1 MIRLALILVACPAL
15 AGDSVPDWA
24 VWPDEPQYLVHVHE
38 LAAQDAAWWQA
49 RGLDRRG
56 LLQAVFN
63 GHQVPPAPIPLPVA
77 GGLLAVALVMLA
89 VVKGARRGR

>member
-1 MIRLALILVACPAL
+1 MIRLLLILAACPAL

-24 VWPDEPQYLVHVHE
+24 VWPEEPRYLVHVHE

-49 RGLDRRG
+49 RGFDRQD

-63 GHQVPPAPIPLPVA
+63 GDRIPPATVPLPLA
-77 GGLLAVALVMLA
+77 GGLLALALAGLA
-89 VVKGARRGR
+89 VAKGMRA